1 MFHLKWVINYNRQAF
16 HQDLGLMYKLNLSF
30 MHSLEVF
37 RRKSGLEVASMEFL
51 HFVLDLDILE
61 IFILQNK
68 FALSLKSFN
77 STHFHQFNYLTYH
90 NLKSSKF
97 LLSIAK

>member
-1 MFHLKWVINYNRQAF
+1 MFHLKWVINYNIQAF

-51 HFVLDLDILE
+51 HFALD
-61 IFILQNK
+61 
-68 FALSLKSFN
+68 
-77 STHFHQFNYLTYH
+77 
-90 NLKSSKF
+90 
-97 LLSIAK
+97 